1 MPLLRNYHWG
11 IDVFSRKKRIENH
24 SLMRL
29 NMWTK
34 TKFVWLAVAF
44 CGLTV
49 SLTWAQ
55 PSRIEDSSPSANDT
69 LKVVSLEEVNKIASK
84 LMAPCCWS
92 GTVDSHQSPAAEE
105 IKVQIRAA
113 LQQGYTEKQILDSF
127 VAAYGER
134 ILAKPK
140 AVGFNL
146 MAWILP
152 AIAILLG
159 GVGAWKFPRHSSQPP
174 AKVKPAKPAPS
185 DDPYAQRLERE
196 LEEFDK

>member
-1 MPLLRNYHWG
+1 
-11 IDVFSRKKRIENH
+11 
-24 SLMRL
+24 
-29 NMWTK
+29 
-34 TKFVWLAVAF
+34 
-44 CGLTV
+44 
-49 SLTWAQ
+49 
-55 PSRIEDSSPSANDT
+55 
-69 LKVVSLEEVNKIASK
+69 
-84 LMAPCCWS
+84 
-92 GTVDSHQSPAAEE
+92 
-105 IKVQIRAA
+105 
-113 LQQGYTEKQILDSF
+113 

-159 GVGAWKFPRHSSQPP
+159 GIAAWKFLRHSSQSQ
-174 AKVKPAKPAPS
+174 AEVKPAKPAPN

>member
-1 MPLLRNYHWG
+1 
-11 IDVFSRKKRIENH
+11 
-24 SLMRL
+24 
-29 NMWTK
+29 
-34 TKFVWLAVAF
+34 
-44 CGLTV
+44 
-49 SLTWAQ
+49 
-55 PSRIEDSSPSANDT
+55 
-69 LKVVSLEEVNKIASK
+69 VNKIAGK

-105 IKVQIRAA
+105 AKAQIRAA
-113 LQQGYTEKQILDSF
+113 LQQGYSEQQILDSF

-159 GVGAWKFPRHSSQPP
+159 GIAAWKFLRHSSQPQ
-174 AKVKPAKPAPS
+174 AEAKPAKPVPS
-185 DDPYAQRLERE
+185 DDRYAQRLERE

>member
-1 MPLLRNYHWG
+1 MALW
-11 IDVFSRKKRIENH
+11 
-24 SLMRL
+24 
-29 NMWTK
+29 
-34 TKFVWLAVAF
+34 
-44 CGLTV
+44 GLTV
-49 SLTWAQ
+49 SSNWAQ
-55 PSRIEDSSPSANDT
+55 PTDLSPSANDS
-69 LKVVSLEEVNKIASK
+69 LKAVNLDEVNKIAGK

-92 GTVDSHQSPAAEE
+92 GTVDSHQSPAADE
-105 IKVQIRAA
+105 IKTQIRVA

-159 GVGAWKFPRHSSQPP
+159 GVGAWKFLRHSSQSPL
-174 AKVKPAKPAPS
+174 AAKPAKPTPS
-185 DDPYAQRLERE
+185 DDPYAQRVERE

>member
-1 MPLLRNYHWG
+1 MG
-11 IDVFSRKKRIENH
+11 
-24 SLMRL
+24 L
-29 NMWTK
+29 NMCRK
-34 TKFVWLAVAF
+34 TKFVCVVLALF
-44 CGLTV
+44 GLMF
-49 SLTWAQ
+49 SPSWAQ
-55 PSRIEDSSPSANDT
+55 PPASPTANDT
-69 LKVVSLEEVNKIASK
+69 LPAVTLEQVNKIASK

-105 IKVQIRAA
+105 IKTQIRAA
-113 LQQGYTEKQILDSF
+113 MQQGYTEKQILDGF

-140 AVGFNL
+140 VVGFNL

-159 GVGAWKFPRHSSQPP
+159 GIVAWKFLRRSSQPP
-174 AKVKPAKPAPS
+174 AKIKPAKSAPS

>member
-1 MPLLRNYHWG
+1 M
-11 IDVFSRKKRIENH
+11 RKKI
-24 SLMRL
+24 
-29 NMWTK
+29 
-34 TKFVWLAVAF
+34 KFFGLGVTLFGFMFLPNLAQAF
-44 CGLTV
+44 HATN
-49 SLTWAQ
+49 
-55 PSRIEDSSPSANDT
+55 SSAKDT
-69 LKVVSLEEVNKIASK
+69 SQAISLEQVNQIASQ

-92 GTVDSHQSPAAEE
+92 ATADAHQSPAAEK
-105 IKVQIRAA
+105 IKAQIRAA
-113 LQQGYTEKQILDSF
+113 LQRGDTERQILDSF

-146 MAWILP
+146 MAWLLP

-159 GVGAWKFPRHSSQPP
+159 GITAWKFLRHSSQPP

-196 LEEFDK
+196 LEAMDK

>member
-1 MPLLRNYHWG
+1 M
-11 IDVFSRKKRIENH
+11 I
-24 SLMRL
+24 SL
-29 NMWTK
+29 
-34 TKFVWLAVAF
+34 VV
-44 CGLTV
+44 GLFALML
-49 SLTWAQ
+49 SPSWAQ
-55 PSRIEDSSPSANDT
+55 PPASPSANDT
-69 LKVVSLEEVNKIASK
+69 LPAVTLEQVNKIASQ

-92 GTVDSHQSPAAEE
+92 STVDAHQSPAAEE
-105 IKVQIRAA
+105 VKAQIRAA
-113 LQQGYTEKQILDSF
+113 LQRGDTEQQILDSF

-134 ILAKPK
+134 VLAKPK

-159 GVGAWKFPRHSSQPP
+159 GIAAWKFLRRSSQPP
-174 AKVKPAKPAPS
+174 TKAKPAKPAPS

>member
-1 MPLLRNYHWG
+1 MEFLYLVVALLG
-11 IDVFSRKKRIENH
+11 
-24 SLMRL
+24 LM
-29 NMWTK
+29 
-34 TKFVWLAVAF
+34 
-44 CGLTV
+44 
-49 SLTWAQ
+49 
-55 PSRIEDSSPSANDT
+55 SSPSWAQQPASPAANDT
-69 LKVVSLEEVNKIASK
+69 SKVVSLDEVNKIASK

-105 IKVQIRAA
+105 IKVQIGAA

-152 AIAILLG
+152 ALAIVFGGIA
-159 GVGAWKFPRHSSQPP
+159 AWKFLRHSSQPP
-174 AKVKPAKPAPS
+174 AKIKPSKPAPS

>member
-1 MPLLRNYHWG
+1 
-11 IDVFSRKKRIENH
+11 
-24 SLMRL
+24 MRL
-29 NMWTK
+29 KMWRK
-34 TKFVWLAVAF
+34 TKFVCLVLALL
-44 CGLTV
+44 GLMV
-49 SLTWAQ
+49 SPNWAQ
-55 PSRIEDSSPSANDT
+55 TSRTINPSPSANDT
-69 LKVVSLEEVNKIASK
+69 LKVVSLDEVNKIASK

-92 GTVDSHQSPAAEE
+92 STVNAHQSPAAEE
-105 IKVQIRAA
+105 AKVQIRGA
-113 LQQGYTEKQILDSF
+113 LQQGYTEQQILDSF

-159 GVGAWKFPRHSSQPP
+159 SIGAWKFLRHSSQPQ
-174 AKVKPAKPAPS
+174 AEIKPAVPAPR

>member
-1 MPLLRNYHWG
+1 
-11 IDVFSRKKRIENH
+11 
-24 SLMRL
+24 
-29 NMWTK
+29 MWRK
-34 TKFVWLAVAF
+34 TKFVCLAVALL
-44 CGLTV
+44 GLMV
-49 SLTWAQ
+49 SPNWAQ
-55 PSRIEDSSPSANDT
+55 QSHVENSSLGAGDT
-69 LKVVSLEEVNKIASK
+69 LKAVSLDEVNKIAGK

-105 IKVQIRAA
+105 IKMQIRAA

-159 GVGAWKFPRHSSQPP
+159 GIGAWKFLRHSSQPQ
-174 AKVKPAKPAPS
+174 AAIKPAKPAPS
-185 DDPYAQRLERE
+185 DDPYVQRLERE

>member
-1 MPLLRNYHWG
+1 
-11 IDVFSRKKRIENH
+11 
-24 SLMRL
+24 
-29 NMWTK
+29 MWRK
-34 TKFVWLAVAF
+34 TKYVCLVVALF
-44 CGLTV
+44 GLMV
-49 SLTWAQ
+49 SSNWAQ
-55 PSRIEDSSPSANDT
+55 LSHATDPSPSADDT
-69 LKVVSLEEVNKIASK
+69 LKAVSLDEVNKIASK

-105 IKVQIRAA
+105 IKAQIRAA
-113 LQQGYTEKQILDSF
+113 LQQGYTERQILDSF

-159 GVGAWKFPRHSSQPP
+159 GVGAWKFLRHSSQPP

-185 DDPYAQRLERE
+185 DDPYVQRLERE

>member
-1 MPLLRNYHWG
+1 
-11 IDVFSRKKRIENH
+11 
-24 SLMRL
+24 
-29 NMWTK
+29 MWRK
-34 TKFVWLAVAF
+34 TKLPFLAVTF
-44 CGLTV
+44 LGLMV
-49 SLTWAQ
+49 SSNWAQ
-55 PSRIEDSSPSANDT
+55 PSSVVNSSRGIIDT
-69 LKVVSLEEVNKIASK
+69 SKAVTLDQVNKIARQ

-92 GTVDSHQSPAAEE
+92 GTVDAHQSPAAEE
-105 IKVQIRAA
+105 AKAQIRAA
-113 LQQGYTEKQILDSF
+113 LQQGYTEQQILDSF

-159 GVGAWKFPRHSSQPP
+159 SIGAWKFLRHSSQPQAEIKP
-174 AKVKPAKPAPS
+174 VKPAPN

-196 LEEFDK
+196 LEEFEK